1 MQPHAPGEADCNHQ
15 FGTRIATTRGVGLQP
30 RVSDCN
36 QGRRT
41 ATKSVGLQPRAS
53 DCNQEYRQVMR
64 ALIGYTTRTSDIIV
78 SESLEYLVAESLGRV
93 GPFKTSGKSRKQLCV
108 IDDTSIASQIGT
120 FSDSE
125 AQHKLDFDFV
135 ADFSIERSFLC
146 AVPVLQDTK
155 EVVQSTTEI
164 TTKHGRNP
172 RTSMAGPPLPKIG
185 NQPQDLTC
193 LDSFLT
199 WFRSR
204 RRSTWTCFNCVFFTC
219 PTFRFLA
226 LWRA

>member
-1 MQPHAPGEADCNHQ
+1 MNQYLNSLP
-15 FGTRIATTRGVGLQP
+15 P

-185 NQPQDLTC
+185 NQPQDLTF
-193 LDSFLT
+193 LDGFFLT
-199 WFRSR
+199 FLDGFL
-204 RRSTWTCFNCVFFTC
+204 TFF
-219 PTFRFLA
+219 F
-226 LWRA
+226 